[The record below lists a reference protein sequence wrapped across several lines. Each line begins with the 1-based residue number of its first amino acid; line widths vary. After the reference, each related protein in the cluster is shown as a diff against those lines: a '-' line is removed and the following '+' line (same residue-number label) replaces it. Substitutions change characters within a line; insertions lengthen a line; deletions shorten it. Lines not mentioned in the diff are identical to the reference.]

1 MVCGDLWAS
10 TGGGQPAW
18 SWRANAIRG
27 SVVNLSPCQVAA
39 VTTARLRESACWG
52 WVMVVF
58 DPSFWSPGARS
69 YSVLCAACWLRRWF
83 FYIFFGYAFPDRWR
97 LGGGRLLR
105 RLRMSPDRQ
114 SCPSQP
120 AVTDKLVA
128 FSTCSFPPKRKWAER
143 WEHAPKADRF
153 FSSVTQ
159 LQSFKYRPNPQ
170 LGHHFITWDGRQ
182 PLLAERVRWLHFTP
196 HNGRWQPSQ
205 PPSLPRPRHQPSH
218 HPWCERKREGKK

>member
-1 MVCGDLWAS
+1 
-10 TGGGQPAW
+10 
-18 SWRANAIRG
+18 
-27 SVVNLSPCQVAA
+27 
-39 VTTARLRESACWG
+39 
-52 WVMVVF
+52 MVVF

-105 RLRMSPDRQ
+105 RLRVSPDRQ

-120 AVTDKLVA
+120 AVTDKSVA
-128 FSTCSFPPKRKWAER
+128 FSTCSFPSKRKWAER

-205 PPSLPRPRHQPSH
+205 PPSLPASPAHAINHPTIRGAKGKERGRNDAPRLALDPAQPAVDRTH
-218 HPWCERKREGKK
+218 TRCRHAVKPMQR